1 MKEEVLVLKSED
13 LSLPEGLVFMK
24 EPEAISLLR
33 GGFFLERS
41 LAEFD
46 ERYRQV
52 IPYVVLLEGRRVL
65 LVRRTERQ
73 SEKRLHNLYS
83 IGIGGHIRKED
94 GKDPIEAFRKGM
106 MREINEE
113 VDADVLK
120 LHFIGLIND
129 LSKPVSRVHLGYLY
143 VADATIRGM
152 KEKELFE
159 WKMVDLEELEFYKEG
174 MENWS
179 RIAMDGLKYHLSR
192 S

>member
-1 MKEEVLVLKSED
+1 MKEEVLVLRSED
-13 LSLPEGLVFMK
+13 LDLPEGLVMME

-52 IPYVVLLEGRRVL
+52 IPYVVLLEKDRVL
-65 LVRRTERQ
+65 LVKRTTKQ
-73 SEKRLHNLYS
+73 TEKRLHNLYS
-83 IGIGGHIRKED
+83 IGIGGHIRRED
-94 GKDPIEAFRKGM
+94 AEDPVEAFRNGM
-106 MREINEE
+106 MRELNEE
-113 VDADVLK
+113 VDADILK

-143 VADATIRGM
+143 VADAIVRGM
-152 KEKELFE
+152 KERDLFE
-159 WKMVDLEELEFYKEG
+159 WKMVKLEELEEYEEG

-179 RIAMDGLKYHLSR
+179 KIAMDGLKFHLSQ